1 MANNSNEEFPSEI
14 RAAFDAYPRPT
25 GNDEFD
31 ARFWRELD
39 SRQNRYRGIIGVT
52 RRILE
57 VEIEGIAVWRLG
69 VALFGGAAVCGL
81 GVALLSLS
89 SSPLA
94 PMQNAPL
101 VAQMPTNSLASPR
114 YAREL
119 WDDRDYEYRAPQSK
133 FQPEKPKA
141 KEEISC
147 VSFARDMA

>member
-1 MANNSNEEFPSEI
+1 MPNNPEELPPDI
-14 RAAFDAYPRPT
+14 RAAFDNYPRPT

-39 SRQNRYRGIIGVT
+39 ARRNRYRGVAGVV
-52 RRILE
+52 RRVIE

-89 SSPLA
+89 AA
-94 PMQNAPL
+94 PIAPAQSAPI
-101 VAQMPTNSLASPR
+101 VAETPFDSPR

-119 WDDRDYEYRAPQSK
+119 WGEDDYQYIAPK
-133 FQPEKPKA
+133 ATTEKPKA

-147 VSFARDMA
+147 VSFARDLA